1 MTTTIAATKPTVRYH
16 PIRGAVYGLFFGLGL
31 ALLLMVF
38 KVLALSV
45 PLIIVLG
52 LVFLILGGVWGRFAP
67 PRPTKEPPP
76 ARPTI
81 TGTPR
86 TTAVETPTA
95 TPATPPTGSG
105 GTPAPPMAQ
114 PQPPA
119 APGD

>member
-16 PIRGAVYGLFFGLGL
+16 PIRGAIYGLFFGLGL

-52 LVFLILGGVWGRFAP
+52 FVFLVLGGVWGRFAP
-67 PRPTKEPPP
+67 PRATKDPPP

-81 TGTPR
+81 TGAPR
-86 TTAVETPTA
+86 TTTVETPT
-95 TPATPPTGSG
+95 P
-105 GTPAPPMAQ
+105 

-119 APGD
+119 APSA

>member
-45 PLIIVLG
+45 PLIIVFG

-67 PRPTKEPPP
+67 PRPTKEQPPT
-76 ARPTI
+76 RPTI

-95 TPATPPTGSG
+95 PPE
-105 GTPAPPMAQ
+105 A
-114 PQPPA
+114 
-119 APGD
+119 